1 MTLKVV
7 WTTKFKRDYKRAMK
21 RGLDI
26 NRLDQVIRTLAS
38 GEELAISHR
47 DHALGGDWRGHREC
61 HVQPDWL
68 LIYYVDGERL
78 VLTLTRTGTHVD
90 LFGL

>member
-7 WTTKFKRDYKRAMK
+7 WTTKFKRDYKRAMR

-26 NRLDQVIRTLAS
+26 NRLDRVIRTLAA

-78 VLTLTRTGTHVD
+78 VLTLTRTGPHAD